1 MRHPAGLPREIATLD
16 RTVVM
21 GILNVTPDSFSDGG
35 RWHDASDA
43 IKRGRLLREA
53 GADIVDVGGES
64 TRPGAERIP
73 EAEELARV
81 LPVVEALVADA
92 VPVSIDTMRAS
103 VAARCVSL
111 GACVVND
118 VSGGQADPD
127 MLPFLAEVDVPY
139 IALHWRG
146 PSTIMQSLATYDDV
160 VTDVCRE
167 IDQRL
172 SALQSA
178 GVDLDRVVVD
188 PGLGFAKDSAHNWA
202 LLRDLDS
209 LMALG
214 RPLLLG
220 ASRKRFLGELLADRD
235 GQPRPLEGREA
246 AGDAITA
253 LAAAAGVWGV
263 RVHEVAASHDAV
275 MVARAW
281 AGPS

>member
-1 MRHPAGLPREIATLD
+1 VRHPVGLPPEISSLD

-35 RWHDASDA
+35 RWHDASEA
-43 IKRGRLLREA
+43 IKRGRILREA

-73 EAEELARV
+73 EEEELARV
-81 LPVVEALVADA
+81 LPVVDALVADA
-92 VPVSIDTMRAS
+92 IPVSIDTMRAS
-103 VAARCVSL
+103 VAAECVSR

-118 VSGGQADPD
+118 VSGGQADPE
-127 MLPFLAEVDVPY
+127 MLPFLATVSVPF
-139 IALHWRG
+139 IAMHWRG
-146 PSTIMQSLATYDDV
+146 PSTVMQSLATYDDV
-160 VTDVCRE
+160 VSDVCRE
-167 IDQRL
+167 IGVRL
-172 SALQSA
+172 GALGDA
-178 GVDLDRVVVD
+178 GVSLDRVVID
-188 PGLGFAKDSAHNWA
+188 PGLGFAKDAEHNWA
-202 LLRDLDS
+202 ILRHLDALMS
-209 LMALG
+209 LGHPILI
-214 RPLLLG
+214 G
-220 ASRKRFLGELLADRD
+220 ASRKRFLGELLADAE

-281 AGPS
+281 RGPA